1 MMRARRP
8 LLFCLM
14 LLCIGLVAC
23 DGGSRGG
30 AGGGSD
36 DDDDDDDDTPSSP
49 CEAEFEFAMLD
60 GTTATN
66 DYCASATLQ
75 ATYEFDPD
83 DPPKVRSPEMLFQA
97 TTEQDFDCWV
107 RIDEPQ
113 VCGQGYY
120 RMDGSSGTVE
130 FNTSDCTG
138 VGDDYE
144 GVFTAGSGYVYIAS
158 IYAGD
163 TPGNFSGEALSTTLS
178 GSLAIQESSG
188 LGLSGNFHIIAAVT
202 ARDAEEGGCTVSDG
216 DEDDD
221 GFIDVYFGGDDCD
234 DDNAAV
240 GPGLEEVCDELD
252 NDCDGNID
260 NVQAPA
266 GCWSAVGNW
275 QGTYAESYDLVGFP
289 FGQEGVATA
298 IVTYP
303 WGDAEAPVMSGESD
317 LGSSIPQVNI
327 AFSGSLEG
335 EASVFLDVTRTSD
348 DPPREVVSF
357 GMDGSFDRENDTF
370 QATGTFTGPDPFGRL
385 QVLWTATLELTRV
398 DR

>member
-1 MMRARRP
+1 MVRARRT

-14 LLCIGLVAC
+14 LLSIGLVAC
-23 DGGSRGG
+23 DGSSRG
-30 AGGGSD
+30 GGGSD
-36 DDDDDDDDTPSSP
+36 DGDDDDDATLSSP
-49 CEAEFEFAMLD
+49 CEAEFEIAMLD

-83 DPPKVRSPEMLFQA
+83 DPPEVRAPEMLFQA

-144 GVFTAGSGYVYIAS
+144 GVFSAGSGYVYIAS
-158 IYAGD
+158 IHAGD
-163 TPGNFSGEALSTTLS
+163 TPGNFSGEEISTTLS
-178 GSLAIQESSG
+178 GSLAIQESGG
-188 LGLSGNFHIIAAVT
+188 LGLSGNFHVIAAVL

-240 GPGLEEVCDELD
+240 APGIEEVCDELD

-260 NVQAPA
+260 NLQAPA
-266 GCWSAVGNW
+266 SCWSAVGNW
-275 QGTYAESYDLVGFP
+275 EGTYAESFELAGFP
-289 FGQEGVATA
+289 LGEEGVATA
-298 IVTYP
+298 IVS
-303 WGDAEAPVMSGESD
+303 DAEAPVMSGESAV
-317 LGSSIPQVNI
+317 GSSIPQMTIV
-327 AFSGSLEG
+327 FSGSLEG
-335 EASVFLDVTRTSD
+335 EASLLLDVTRTSV
-348 DPPREVVSF
+348 DPPREVLSF
-357 GMDGSFDRENDTF
+357 SMDGSFDQENDTF
-370 QATGTFTGPDPFGRL
+370 QATGTFTAAAAFGGL
-385 QVLWTATLELTRV
+385 QVLHTATLELTRV